1 MRLDALRRLGH
12 TVVGVDTTSVARG
25 VRSLWARGARKA
37 GWAVDAAGLNRALL
51 EVAQR
56 QNSDVVW
63 IDKGLT
69 IRPQTLTRLRELVPQ
84 ARLVHYSLD
93 DMRGAHNQSREYLA
107 GVPLYDL
114 HITNKSYN
122 VAELNE
128 MGARRV
134 LFVDNAFCPS
144 IHRPV
149 TVSDEDRTRV
159 GGPIGFIGAFE
170 KERAEAIWFLAT
182 HKLSVR
188 GVGRRMGAGLERMGK
203 FRPHNAFLRVEDRA
217 LFGDDYAKAICSLSI
232 NLCFLRKL
240 NRDLQTTRSIEIP
253 ACGSFM
259 LAERT
264 AEHRRL
270 LDEGVEA
277 EFFDNRDEL
286 LSKCRHY
293 LSHEEERVRIAAAGR
308 QRCVQSHY
316 SLR

>member
-37 GWAVDAAGLNRALL
+37 GWAVDTAGANRALL

-84 ARLVHYSLD
+84 AAAGTLQPGRYEGGAQSVKKSTWQGCRCTIYISLT
-93 DMRGAHNQSREYLA
+93 SR
-107 GVPLYDL
+107 
-114 HITNKSYN
+114 ITW
-122 VAELNE
+122 LNSKE

-182 HKLSVR
+182 HNLSVR
-188 GVGRRMGAGLERMGK
+188 VWGEGWGQGWKEWAASH
-203 FRPHNAFLRVEDRA
+203 HNAFLRVEDRA
-217 LFGDDYAKAICSLSI
+217 LFGDDYAKAICSFSI

-240 NRDLQTTRSIEIP
+240 NRDLQTTRV
-253 ACGSFM
+253 
-259 LAERT
+259 
-264 AEHRRL
+264 H
-270 LDEGVEA
+270 
-277 EFFDNRDEL
+277 
-286 LSKCRHY
+286 
-293 LSHEEERVRIAAAGR
+293 
-308 QRCVQSHY
+308 
-316 SLR
+316 